1 MLRPW
6 AVSLSLTVGVSLVRV
21 LCTVLPDPLPSGL
34 LALVSH
40 VHRVVEALVE
50 ASVVTH
56 TVVVVVVTIGLRL
69 RRIAS
74 VGRLGR
80 LSIKP

>member
-1 MLRPW
+1 MSIM
-6 AVSLSLTVGVSLVRV
+6 SLSLTVRVSLVRV
-21 LCTVLPDPLPSGL
+21 LCTILPDPLPSGL
-34 LALVSH
+34 LALVAH

-50 ASVVTH
+50 ACVVTH
-56 TVVVVVVTIGLRL
+56 TGVVVVVVVTIGLRL
-69 RRIAS
+69 RWIAS